1 MEPYTIEDIELL
13 RKKSGLSYK
22 EAVNLQDYHS
32 GSLARALI
40 DLEKHGRLKEEDNNG
55 KEGTRTMSD
64 NTKRNETKEKA
75 LGLLQ
80 KLYRSRV
87 KIRKGDTN
95 VFNVSVL
102 FSALCLLLA
111 PHMTIAG
118 VIVSMILGYQFSFTG
133 MDPDFASD
141 SLEKMVKSAAQN
153 AKSSVSSVVNTIS
166 TETKELQKKAAV
178 SRENAKQSVPEKKES
193 AAPKNKHGMGV
204 TLIRLIQKY
213 GIVGYDA
220 MRTVETPVPQWV
232 FMLGAAYTPQ
242 EFARSVCAPN
252 EYIALT
258 STDCKPYY
266 KEVDIELPANWL
278 HDRFYNIPMDTL
290 LTKTEQAVRE
300 HHGVCWES
308 KEHAM
313 AIVGIAHDDSG
324 EPFFIMKNSW
334 GTEDPYKGLTYL
346 SFEDFRD
353 QTLAIEMPLAFFQ
366 TAMVR

>member
-13 RKKSGLSYK
+13 RKKSGLSYQ
-22 EAVNLQDYHS
+22 EAVNLLDYHS

-193 AAPKNKHGMGV
+193 AAPASTVIKESSDPAESIRKQAKELEETMDSFFDNNPSAGFNSAYSAAASSVPTIQVPVQTETRDGEV
-204 TLIRLIQKY
+204 T
-213 GIVGYDA
+213 
-220 MRTVETPVPQWV
+220 
-232 FMLGAAYTPQ
+232 
-242 EFARSVCAPN
+242 
-252 EYIALT
+252 
-258 STDCKPYY
+258 
-266 KEVDIELPANWL
+266 
-278 HDRFYNIPMDTL
+278 
-290 LTKTEQAVRE
+290 
-300 HHGVCWES
+300 
-308 KEHAM
+308 
-313 AIVGIAHDDSG
+313 
-324 EPFFIMKNSW
+324 
-334 GTEDPYKGLTYL
+334 TED
-346 SFEDFRD
+346 D
-353 QTLAIEMPLAFFQ
+353 QDGYSSVTIG
-366 TAMVR
+366 